1 MVKYVR
7 SNNMIKLIKELIKR
21 NWSFE
26 YNEGTLYLILGNTER
41 WVNSNEDAKELLKEI
56 KTYW

>member
-1 MVKYVR
+1 
-7 SNNMIKLIKELIKR
+7 MIELIKELVKR

-41 WVNSNEDAKELLKEI
+41 WVKSNEDAEKLLNEI